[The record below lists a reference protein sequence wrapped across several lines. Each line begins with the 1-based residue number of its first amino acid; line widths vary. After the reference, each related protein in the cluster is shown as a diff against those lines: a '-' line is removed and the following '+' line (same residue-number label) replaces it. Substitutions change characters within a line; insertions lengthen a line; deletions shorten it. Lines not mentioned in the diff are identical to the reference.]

1 MIAPARW
8 VAFEALAAINAGAD
22 LAETL
27 ARTRDRLDDER
38 DRALAAAIVIG
49 TLRWRARLDYVLSQA
64 SSRPLASLDAVV
76 LEILR
81 LSLFQLFFL
90 TRVPAS
96 AVVDDAVS
104 MTRRARKTS
113 ASGFVNGVLR
123 TASRRRSEIAL
134 PPVPDTL
141 PDDADRAKAAEALAI
156 GMSHPLWLVER
167 WIERFGLDATRRW
180 LDFDNAEAPLTLR
193 ANLRRQSRDELCR
206 LLRDHGV
213 ESEPT
218 RFAPAGL
225 VVTAGNPLKTDL
237 ADTGRFLVQDEA
249 SQLVPLLL
257 GVRPGDRV
265 LDACAAPGGKTLAI
279 ADALEGTGWI
289 VAADLRPRRVSLLRR
304 LLGAHDV
311 AAAIV
316 VHDLARGLPFGA
328 AFDRVLV
335 DAPCTGLGTI
345 RRDVDIRWRRTAG
358 DVAAAAERQIRML
371 TEAAAGV
378 RPGGRLVYATCSS
391 EPEENQ
397 AVVRALLD
405 RRRDFYTVDPE
416 KLQAEGVPAEL
427 LEPSSGWLVTRP
439 DRHGLEAF
447 FGAALERS
455 TASE

>member
-1 MIAPARW
+1 MMAPARW
-8 VAFEALAAINAGAD
+8 AAFEALAAIARGAD
-22 LAETL
+22 LADTL
-27 ARTRDRLDDER
+27 AHTRDRLDDDR

-49 TLRWRARLDYVLSQA
+49 TLRWRGRLDHVLAQA
-64 SSRPLASLDAVV
+64 SSRPLASMDAAV

-81 LSLFQLFFL
+81 LSLFQLLFL

-123 TASRRRSEIAL
+123 SASRRRAEIAL
-134 PPVPDTL
+134 PPVPDQITS
-141 PDDADRAKAAEALAI
+141 DADRANAAAALAI

-193 ANLRRQSRDELCR
+193 ANLRRQPRDELRR
-206 LLRDHGV
+206 LLHEHGV

-225 VVTAGNPLKTDL
+225 VVTAGNPLKTAL
-237 ADTGRFLVQDEA
+237 AESGRFLVQDEA
-249 SQLVPLLL
+249 SQIVPLLL
-257 GVRPGDRV
+257 GVRPGHHV
-265 LDACAAPGGKTLAI
+265 LDACAAPGGKTLAL
-279 ADALEGTGWI
+279 ADALGSTGSL
-289 VAADLRPRRVSLLRR
+289 VAADLRPRRVSLLRH
-304 LLGAHDV
+304 LLAAHDV

-316 VHDLARGLPFGA
+316 VHDLARGVPFGA

-358 DVAAAAERQIRML
+358 DVAAAAARQVQML
-371 TEAAAGV
+371 TQAAAAV
-378 RPGGRLVYATCSS
+378 RPGGRVVYATCSS

-397 AVVRALLD
+397 AVIEAFLEGRSDFQPVGVQALHADGAPPELLD
-405 RRRDFYTVDPE
+405 
-416 KLQAEGVPAEL
+416 PAT
-427 LEPSSGWLVTRP
+427 GWLVTRP
-439 DRHGLEAF
+439 DAHGLEAF
-447 FGAALERS
+447 FAAALERS
-455 TASE
+455 A